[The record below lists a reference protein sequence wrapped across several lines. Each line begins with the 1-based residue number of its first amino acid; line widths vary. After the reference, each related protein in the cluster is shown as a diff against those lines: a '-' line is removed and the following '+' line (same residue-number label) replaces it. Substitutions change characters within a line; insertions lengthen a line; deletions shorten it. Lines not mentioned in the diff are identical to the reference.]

1 MSSIRQNSLITTS
14 AVLIVTL
21 CLFGWIYS
29 KFPAGWY
36 EPTDM
41 GKMASLVLTQYML
54 TGMFM
59 LSFPPVGLTV
69 LSALLVG
76 YIRRPQDIK
85 GRHVSLLFPLVAVL
99 PLCLWS
105 AYWNQHN
112 QLSIDKSLAW
122 IIEVNQDLV
131 RLTLASIALSI
142 LFVVFSKSWKRERF
156 FGLSLLTAEGIFLLS
171 LLASAGVQMGNF
183 LTLIY

>member
-21 CLFGWIYS
+21 SIFGWIYS

-36 EPTDM
+36 EPTDL
-41 GKMASLVLTQYML
+41 GAMASTAVIHYMM

-59 LSFPPVGLTV
+59 LTFPPVGIVAFAALTV
-69 LSALLVG
+69 A
-76 YIRRPQDIK
+76 YIWRPQKINH
-85 GRHVSLLFPLVAVL
+85 RHLSLLIPLVAVL

-105 AYWNQHN
+105 GYWFQHDAN
-112 QLSIDKSLAW
+112 SDSSIAW
-122 IIEVNQDLV
+122 MLEVNQDLI
-131 RLTLASIALSI
+131 RLTLASLVLSI

-156 FGLSLLTAEGIFLLS
+156 FGLSLLTSEGVYLMFLLFS
-171 LLASAGVQMGNF
+171 LGMRMDVQMN
-183 LTLIY
+183 LL